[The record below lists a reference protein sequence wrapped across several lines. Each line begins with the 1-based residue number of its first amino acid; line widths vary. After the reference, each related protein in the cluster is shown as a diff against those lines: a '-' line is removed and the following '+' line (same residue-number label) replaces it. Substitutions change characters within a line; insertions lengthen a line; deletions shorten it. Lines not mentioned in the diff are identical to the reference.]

1 MKFECLINLLEEKGL
16 VKIRR
21 RKYDSICISV
31 TIHSEYREVLDKII
45 NSLPDYADY
54 NDNGDRITIM
64 TEQDVYDWVKQ
75 QMKSKGEPV
84 IYFKLEHYFL
94 YEEREL
100 FKTIVKRI
108 VDFEYEYQPWVSK
121 TVKLTDIDGLAQ
133 IEKEE
138 ERKHKEV
145 VDFLNSLP

>member
-16 VKIRR
+16 VEIKRR
-21 RKYDSICISV
+21 EYDDICISV
-31 TIHSEYREVLDKII
+31 TIHSGYREVLDQVI

-54 NDNGDRITIM
+54 HDNGDRITIM

-108 VDFEYEYQPWVSK
+108 DDFEYEYQPWVSK
-121 TVKLTDIDGLAQ
+121 TVKLTDIEMLAQ